1 MKIAVVDSTTSGHRE
16 TFYKQ
21 FARSWQEAGHEV
33 MMFTPTAIE
42 EITHQ
47 AVKFKPLLPLPVN
60 QPIMKKLT
68 VLQNARIRLH
78 NLKIVLDNVN
88 PFTPDLVFF
97 ACLDDFLP
105 TLSNTSLLNKLMPY
119 RWSGLLVQSALPTYK
134 WWMPDIRPAL
144 RHNHCTSIG
153 VLNEFTIEPLN
164 NWQKSIIQLPDFA
177 DLSTPN
183 EEYSLY
189 QNIKTEAQNRKI
201 ISLLGSINKR
211 KGIDLFLR
219 TIELMPQD
227 EYYFVIAGKSS
238 LTSDETKQ
246 LKAFANQHKNM
257 KVSLDHIPTEADF
270 NILVAQSDVIF
281 AVYQQFTGSS
291 NLLTKAAAFYKPVIV
306 ASGQCMG
313 KRVELYQTGIAI
325 NELDKRGCAKAIAEL
340 CKIQI
345 DRNNYKQYTTMHR
358 TETLKDCLSILTYKI
373 S

>member
-68 VLQNARIRLH
+68 VLQNARIRLY

-88 PFTPDLVFF
+88 PFTHDLVFF

-105 TLSNTSLLNKLMPY
+105 TLSNTSLLNELMPY
-119 RWSGLLVQSALPTYK
+119 HWSGLLVQSALPTYK
-134 WWMPDIRPAL
+134 WWMPDVRPAL
-144 RHNHCTSIG
+144 RHKHCTGIG
-153 VLNEFTIEPLN
+153 ILNEFSSETLKS
-164 NWQKSIIQLPDFA
+164 WQKNIIQLPDFA

-183 EEYSLY
+183 EEYALC
-189 QNIKTEAQNRKI
+189 QNIRTEAQGRKI

-211 KGIDLFLR
+211 KGIDLLLN

-238 LTSDETKQ
+238 LTMNETKR
-246 LKAFANQHKNM
+246 LESFANQHKNM
-257 KVSLDHIPTEADF
+257 MISLDKIPTEADF
-270 NILVAQSDVIF
+270 NTLVTQSDIIF

-291 NLLTKAAAFYKPVIV
+291 NLLTKAAAFYKPVV
-306 ASGQCMG
+306 VTTNQCMG
-313 KRVELYQTGIAI
+313 RRIEVYQTGIAI
-325 NELDKRGCAKAIAEL
+325 DEKDANACSKAIIEL
-340 CKIQI
+340 CKRKI
-345 DRNNYKQYTTMHR
+345 DRKNYEQYLALHR
-358 TETLKDCLSILTYKI
+358 TETLSNCLSNLTNKKI
-373 S
+373 